1 VSAPRDAAF
10 VMAEFAYSERQ
21 ACKLVEVDR
30 SGYRYE
36 PRPDRN
42 GELREALLTLAR
54 QKPR

>member
-1 VSAPRDAAF
+1 
-10 VMAEFAYSERQ
+10 MAEFAYSERQ